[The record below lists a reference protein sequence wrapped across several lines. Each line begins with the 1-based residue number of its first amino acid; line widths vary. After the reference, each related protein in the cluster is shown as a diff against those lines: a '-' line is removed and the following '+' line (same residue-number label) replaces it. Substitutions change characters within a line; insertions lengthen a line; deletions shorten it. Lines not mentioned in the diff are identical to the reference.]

1 MQRSFFFAL
10 VLSAALVAAAA
21 CGDGEDGPDGSGGN
35 QAGAGGTGGD
45 GGTGGSGGTGG
56 TGGTGGV
63 GGTGGGI
70 QIPDDGPDTGWEPE
84 LPSTFGT
91 PIQGGERDPG
101 CAEENGWVA
110 AIRGWVAAPGGAPLA
125 GAKAQACVTAA
136 NQMFSCLAPVDT
148 NGEGVYTVNFDQDI
162 RCVKRVTVRILM
174 PRSGRATYY
183 RPLDVMGDDPVIRL
197 EDPAV
202 LPFATPAVDLP
213 PLGDEDQVRPVVF
226 DDGLILQV
234 TPSLYWS
241 GSGTYA
247 AFAGRR
253 VPSDA
258 VGLVPSARDFAG
270 IYAFYPEGEMSKA
283 GETSPGFPV
292 SIPNVHGYAA
302 GTAVELFVLGGLE
315 CHLQDGTKVD
325 EGHWGKFGEATVSD
339 DGTTIDSNPGV
350 GLPCFNWF
358 AYRPKE

>member
-1 MQRSFFFAL
+1 MPRSCFFAL
-10 VLSAALVAAAA
+10 VLSATLVAAAA
-21 CGDGEDGPDGSGGN
+21 CGDGEDSPGGSGGN
-35 QAGAGGTGGD
+35 QAGSGGT
-45 GGTGGSGGTGG
+45 GGTGGSGGDN

-70 QIPDDGPDTGWEPE
+70 EIPDDGPDTGWEPV
-84 LPSTFGT
+84 LPATFGT
-91 PIQGGERDPG
+91 PVQGGERAAS
-101 CAEENGWVA
+101 CAEEFGWVA

-136 NQMFSCLAPVDT
+136 DKMFSCLAPVDA
-148 NGEGVYTVNFDQDI
+148 NSEGVFTVNLAEDI
-162 RCVKRVTVRILM
+162 RCVERVTLRILM

-183 RPLDVMGDDPVIRL
+183 RPLDVTGDPVIRL

-213 PLGDEDQVRPVVF
+213 PLGDEDAVRPVVF
-226 DDGLILQV
+226 DDGLTLQV

-241 GSGTYA
+241 GSGTYE

-253 VPSDA
+253 VPPDA

-270 IYAFYPEGEMSKA
+270 IYAFYPEGEMSVA
-283 GETSPGFPV
+283 GETSPGFPL
-292 SIPNVHGYAA
+292 SIPNVHDYAA

-315 CHLQDGTKVD
+315 CHLQDGTKVE
-325 EGHWGKFGEATVSD
+325 EGHWAKFGEATVSE